1 MWEAR
6 GAMASGCYV
15 YAILARETRLPPG
28 LRGWGGAAVSTVPW
42 RTLAAATSPLQSG
55 ALRPTEENVWRHE
68 AIVEALL
75 PQGPA
80 LPVRFGTVLADA
92 DAVAHALAE
101 RYDVLVA
108 DLARLGDKVELG
120 LSVLWD
126 PPRTHGEEQP
136 PGSGVARGAQGPGA
150 RYLQARLAAHR
161 REAAVRESARALARE
176 LDRALSG
183 HALERRCTVLPTPRL
198 VVRAAYLL
206 EPGHVPAFQDTFAEL
221 RRAHPDL
228 HLLLSGPWPPYNFV
242 TPPEGGEQ
250 SALSKGPHNAGRHQ
264 LTESPNV
271 GTSSTSDWQVM
282 DGEVTT

>member
-1 MWEAR
+1 
-6 GAMASGCYV
+6 
-15 YAILARETRLPPG
+15 
-28 LRGWGGAAVSTVPW
+28 
-42 RTLAAATSPLQSG
+42 
-55 ALRPTEENVWRHE
+55 
-68 AIVEALL
+68 
-75 PQGPA
+75 
-80 LPVRFGTVLADA
+80 
-92 DAVAHALAE
+92 
-101 RYDVLVA
+101 VLVA
-108 DLARLGDKVELG
+108 DLARLGDKVEFG

-126 PPRTHGEEQP
+126 PPRPQGEEQP
-136 PGSGVARGAQGPGA
+136 SGSRVAREAQGPGA
-150 RYLQARLAAHR
+150 RYLHARLAAHR
-161 REAAVRESARALARE
+161 REVAVRERAGALARE

-206 EPGHVPAFQDTFAEL
+206 APGHVPAFQDTFAEL

-250 SALSKGPHNAGRHQ
+250 SALSRGLHDAGRHQ
-264 LTESPNV
+264 PTESPNV